1 MGSGD
6 VRGSFST
13 ADDEY
18 WLFQEM
24 RLFNH
29 SQINSYMLSNFN
41 HRALAVWNEKGLL
54 QEEGRK
60 QEDFS
65 PHESPDARLPRNRH
79 FTALGKG
86 QDLNHVAFLWTLP
99 PHPYQVNAL
108 ILGGSSMFVSHQA
121 AQHLL
126 LRENQQDIIK
136 NPLLINPLLK
146 RIAALWSFCA
156 FLQKGLLQYRACIQ
170 KCFVVV
176 LF

>member
-65 PHESPDARLPRNRH
+65 PHESPDACLPRNQH
-79 FTALGKG
+79 FTSLGKG
-86 QDLNHVAFLWTLP
+86 QDLNHAAFLWTLP
-99 PHPYQVNAL
+99 PHPYQEKAL
-108 ILGGSSMFVSHQA
+108 ISEGSSVFVSHQA

-136 NPLLINPLLK
+136 KTLLINPLLK
-146 RIAALWSFCA
+146 RIAAL
-156 FLQKGLLQYRACIQ
+156 
-170 KCFVVV
+170 
-176 LF
+176 